1 MRFRYYPLEVG
12 GLKTCPIKSN
22 RVLRSSISLGCFL
35 CSLFW
40 FSHWTGDQ
48 NIPRK
53 QPSMSVVSSIYQL
66 RTAPK
71 SVISLPL
78 KRPGWSSKVP
88 KVSWCFTTP
97 RGDPVLSLTWLKGYR
112 YSPKCYINVAT
123 ASTVSVYPAQFPHSL
138 FLLLKGIPQIRVR
151 IYKTPMQAHNNKAIK
166 ASNWKQEWSNPKVHL
181 TY

>member
-1 MRFRYYPLEVG
+1 MKFGYYPLEVG

-22 RVLRSSISLGCFL
+22 RVLRSSISLGFFL

-40 FSHWTGDQ
+40 FSHLTGDQ

-66 RTAPK
+66 RIAPK
-71 SVISLPL
+71 SVILLPL

-97 RGDPVLSLTWLKGYR
+97 RGGPVLSLTWLKGYR
-112 YSPKCYINVAT
+112 YSPKCHINVANCFNRVGIPR
-123 ASTVSVYPAQFPHSL
+123 TVPSQFYCYLP
-138 FLLLKGIPQIRVR
+138 KKVPQIRV
-151 IYKTPMQAHNNKAIK
+151 
-166 ASNWKQEWSNPKVHL
+166 
-181 TY
+181 

>member
-1 MRFRYYPLEVG
+1 MKFGVLPSWSWWAQ
-12 GLKTCPIKSN
+12 TCPIKSN
-22 RVLRSSISLGCFL
+22 RVLRSSISLDCFL

-97 RGDPVLSLTWLKGYR
+97 RGGPVLSLTWLKGYR
-112 YSPKCYINVAT
+112 YSPKCHINVAT

-138 FLLLKGIPQIRVR
+138 LL
-151 IYKTPMQAHNNKAIK
+151 
-166 ASNWKQEWSNPKVHL
+166 PKR
-181 TY
+181 YPPDPG